1 MNKVKKNIMPGFL
14 ISQCTPTSKGDFNAK
29 HHQKHMVM
37 YTPKNASGTVSL
49 VNTPNSE
56 SSRIIND
63 NLAVLPPNSIIDA
76 IEYRGYNNFVVSG
89 TFDIGLGQLN
99 TAVFNVLIED
109 GTSTIANVPQGG
121 RRDFVFVNATGAN
134 DKIIVQANKCI
145 NISTEHPVT
154 SGGLIVTV
162 YYHSRENVNK
172 QE

>member
-1 MNKVKKNIMPGFL
+1 MPGFL
-14 ISQCTPTSKGDFNAK
+14 VSQQTQTSKSESCVKD
-29 HHQKHMVM
+29 HQKHMIM

-56 SSRIIND
+56 SSRIINE

-99 TAVFNVLIED
+99 TAVFNFLIED
-109 GTSTIANVPQGG
+109 GTAAIANMPQGG
-121 RRDFVFVNATGAN
+121 RRDFVFSNSAGVN

-145 NISTEHPVT
+145 NISTEHPIT
-154 SGGLIVTV
+154 SGGLIVSV
-162 YYHSRENVNK
+162 YYHSRENANK
-172 QE
+172 QQQ

>member
-1 MNKVKKNIMPGFL
+1 MPGFL
-14 ISQCTPTSKGDFNAK
+14 VSQQTQTSKSEFYAN

-37 YTPKNASGTVSL
+37 YTPKNASGMVSL

-63 NLAVLPPNSIIDA
+63 NLAVLPSNSIIDA
-76 IEYRGYNNFVVSG
+76 IEYRGYNNFVTSG

-99 TAVFNVLIED
+99 TNIFTFLIED
-109 GTSTIANVPQGG
+109 GTSTIANTPQGG
-121 RRDFVFVNATGAN
+121 CRDFVFSNSTGSN
-134 DKIIVQANKCI
+134 DKMLVQANKCI

-172 QE
+172 QQ

>member
-1 MNKVKKNIMPGFL
+1 MNAVKKNIMPGFL
-14 ISQCTPTSKGDFNAK
+14 ISQCTPTSKGEFNAK

-99 TAVFNVLIED
+99 TAVFNFLIED
-109 GTSTIANVPQGG
+109 GTAAIANAPQGG
-121 RRDFVFVNATGAN
+121 CRDFVFVNATGAN

-145 NISTEHPVT
+145 NISTEHPIT